1 LRAALALLLATI
13 ALSSVAPSPA
23 FACSCAALSTSQSVD
38 GADAVFLGTA
48 TADGVHVDEVFKGML
63 PSRVALD
70 GSPDPCPSG
79 LVTGQQYVVFATWHA
94 DGQRWSTDP
103 CAGTASA
110 TPALVAEVE
119 RVAGDGRPP
128 YDVPGGLPDD
138 TAEHGLG
145 TVAGWVWLLLGT
157 GAVAVLV
164 LGIAGVAVVRGNRA
178 SG

>member
-1 LRAALALLLATI
+1 MRAALALLLTTF
-13 ALSSVAPSPA
+13 ALSVLAPSPA
-23 FACSCAALSTSQSVD
+23 SACSCAALSTTESVG

-63 PSRVALD
+63 PSRVALED
-70 GSPDPCPSG
+70 TPEPCPFG

-94 DGQRWSTDP
+94 DRQSWSTGP
-103 CAGTASA
+103 CAGTAAA
-110 TPALVAEVE
+110 TPALLAEVE

-138 TAEHGLG
+138 TAHHGLG
-145 TVAGWVWLLLGT
+145 TVSGWVWLMLGT
-157 GAVAVLV
+157 GVVAVL
-164 LGIAGVAVVRGNRA
+164 LFATGGLAAVRANRA